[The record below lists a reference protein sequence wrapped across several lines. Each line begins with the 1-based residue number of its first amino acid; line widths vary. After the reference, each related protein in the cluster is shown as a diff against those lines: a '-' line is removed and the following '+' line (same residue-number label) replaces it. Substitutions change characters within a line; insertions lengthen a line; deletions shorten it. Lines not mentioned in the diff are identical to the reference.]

1 MVRGEVLLCGK
12 TLEQVFSGSMWEQEV
27 LKTLLLLLMA
37 IRKNNA
43 QFEKITANTLKC
55 VSFI

>member
-37 IRKNNA
+37 IRKM